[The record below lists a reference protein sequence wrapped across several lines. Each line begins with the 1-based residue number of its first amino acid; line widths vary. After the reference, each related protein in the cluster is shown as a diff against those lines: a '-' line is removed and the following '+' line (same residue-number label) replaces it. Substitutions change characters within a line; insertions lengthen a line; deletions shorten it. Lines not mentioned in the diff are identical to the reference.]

1 MGARLNEKGK
11 LVERITINIKMFD
24 TGDWEWRFRQKF
36 HKEPHMK
43 VDDFIKVLDGLK
55 EEVLSLE
62 TKDEDNGTNNE
73 HEEVNTWMTE
83 DVLPE
88 QPITPPKK
96 GKTITR

>member
-1 MGARLNEKGK
+1 VGARLNEKGK

>member
-1 MGARLNEKGK
+1 VGARLNEKGK

-36 HKEPHMK
+36 HKEPHMN
-43 VDDFIKVLDGLK
+43 VDDFVKVLDGLK

-73 HEEVNTWMTE
+73 HEDVSVWMTE
-83 DVLPE
+83 DAPPE
-88 QPITPPKK
+88 PPKALPTK
-96 GKTITR
+96 GKKNTR